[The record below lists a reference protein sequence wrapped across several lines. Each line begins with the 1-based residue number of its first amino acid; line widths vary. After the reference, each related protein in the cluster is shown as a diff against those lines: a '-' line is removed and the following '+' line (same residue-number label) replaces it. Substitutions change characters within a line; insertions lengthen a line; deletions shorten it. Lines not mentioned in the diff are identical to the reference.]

1 MLFSQRKGL
10 KPVRSLIQVNDM
22 DAALR
27 NGLWDAIQ
35 FSIWDKNRDSDYYGF
50 LGDSSLQWLFRL
62 YWHKYF
68 KKPIDE
74 LPPKTDEAIAIIRKY
89 FFSCQWHE
97 VYDFIEF
104 TAKHAESSLSSDLT
118 ELANIVLE
126 RELSGYRFIDKEIVE
141 ISAEEEIQSIE
152 SALDNTSNL
161 SGAHAHLR
169 SSLSHLSS
177 RSNPDYRNSVKEA
190 ISAVESLSQALTGDS
205 KATLGAA
212 LKVLELKSGLHPAL
226 KASLSSL
233 YGYTS
238 DSDGIRHAML
248 EESSLTF
255 SDAKFMLVACTAFI
269 NYLVAKAA
277 EAKIELS

>member
-22 DAALR
+22 DTALR
-27 NGLWDAIQ
+27 NALWDAVQ
-35 FSIWDKNRDSDYYGF
+35 LSIWDKDRDSGHYGY
-50 LGDSSLQWLFRL
+50 LEDSSLQWLFRL

-74 LPPKTDEAIAIIRKY
+74 LPLKTDAAIAIVRQY

-104 TAKHAESSLSSDLT
+104 TAKHAEDHLSSDLT
-118 ELANIVLE
+118 KLANIVLE

-141 ISAEEEIQSIE
+141 ISTEEEIQSIE
-152 SALDNTSNL
+152 SALDNTSSL

-212 LKVLELKSGLHPAL
+212 LKVLEQKSGLHPAL

-255 SDAKFMLVACTAFI
+255 ADAKFMLVACTAFI